1 MKTEVYRAY
10 CTAGTPITRT
20 RETPVKMVTIQ
31 FPDEVLRRLPP
42 VEAQKKAIGYA
53 RHLLENEILSD
64 PNFKAG
70 FGWEARK
77 EEVDLSDYLHC
88 NPNMQRGG
96 ANVWLN

>member
-20 RETPVKMVTIQ
+20 HETPVKMVTIQ
-31 FPDEVLRRLPP
+31 FPDEIHKLPP
-42 VEAQKKAIGYA
+42 VEAQRKAIDYA

-77 EEVDLSDYLHC
+77 EEVDLSDYEYC
-88 NPNMQRGG
+88 TPNMLRGG
-96 ANVWLN
+96 AKVWLN

>member
-10 CTAGTPITRT
+10 CTAGTPIIRT

-42 VEAQKKAIGYA
+42 VEAQRKAIDYA
-53 RHLLENEILSD
+53 NELLQNEILND

-77 EEVDLSDYLHC
+77 EEVDLSDYEYC
-88 NPNMQRGG
+88 TPNMQRAG
-96 ANVWLN
+96 AKVWLN